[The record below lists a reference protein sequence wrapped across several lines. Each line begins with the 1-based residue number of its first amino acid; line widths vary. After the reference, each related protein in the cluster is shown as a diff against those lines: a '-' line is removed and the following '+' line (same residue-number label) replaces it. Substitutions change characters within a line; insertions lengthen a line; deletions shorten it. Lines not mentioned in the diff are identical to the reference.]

1 MSIRNEL
8 LERILAAILSS
19 GGNPQDVRVEPAGN
33 YTLDSQD
40 DDVLFSVAATL
51 TTGLASSLI
60 KSVHVTATSGNVS
73 IDVGGQTINGI
84 AGPYAVVAPNSV
96 RLTPYSGG
104 FFGVSDSGLQIQYT
118 RISP

>member
-1 MSIRNEL
+1 MLTRNEL
-8 LERILAAILSS
+8 LERILAAILGG

-33 YTLDSQD
+33 YTLNALD

-51 TTGLASSLI
+51 TTGLASSLM

-73 IDVGGQTINGI
+73 IDAGAQTINGI
-84 AGPYAVVAPNSV
+84 AGPYIVVAPNSV

-104 FFGVSDSGLQIQYT
+104 FWLT
-118 RISP
+118 